1 MERLDQADDLIKIS
15 IALNLA
21 TLGISFPFFLF
32 YYFSTLFLFP
42 PHIFFSNFVG
52 VIIVLLAYI
61 FHFIFGILYPVV
73 AYRVVLRGKTGQGGS
88 FLIISACITSITLF
102 INFILSS
109 RFHPLWLIIVAS
121 GILGIMLFGITGA
134 SLVTWSP
141 SGNGIHR
148 RRLDFDRRSQD
159 STPSQSSFDP
169 SRVTPTFSSPLPGRA
184 LTQCGE
190 CGAELEFGDKF
201 CYRCGSPR

>member
-1 MERLDQADDLIKIS
+1 MERLDQTEQLIKIS
-15 IALNLA
+15 IALNIA
-21 TLGISFPFFLF
+21 TLGISFPFFVFQYIVFF
-32 YYFSTLFLFP
+32 YSIVNL
-42 PHIFFSNFVG
+42 SG
-52 VIIVLLAYI
+52 VIIGSLAYI
-61 FHFIFGILYPVV
+61 FHFIFGILYPIV

-141 SGNGIHR
+141 SGNGILR

-169 SRVTPTFSSPLPGRA
+169 SRVTPTFSSPIQGGR
-184 LTQCGE
+184 
-190 CGAELEFGDKF
+190 
-201 CYRCGSPR
+201 